1 MTPSSTVRDGHELII
16 LGEKDDRFYE
26 TSGTTCPGTQSH
38 IIEEQNPQRYR
49 CESLKLRSLA
59 RVIDKPCTKVG
70 TMRSVS
76 LHLTKQF
83 ASGHLYELP
92 GSLETLKTSLDIE

>member
-70 TMRSVS
+70 TMRCVLTFDKAVRFWPS
-76 LHLTKQF
+76 LRTTWQLRNF
-83 ASGHLYELP
+83 E
-92 GSLETLKTSLDIE
+92 D